1 MKIYFVS
8 LGCDKN
14 LVDSEKMLGELSE
27 HGYEF
32 TDDEETADI
41 AAVNTC
47 CFIHDAQQES
57 VDTILELAERRK
69 SGKLKALIVTG
80 CLAQRYQKDIVQEIP
95 EVDAVLGTTAID
107 EIVRAVDAV
116 LQENQPGKE
125 GREGCNAAGK
135 TGNIGMIGDP
145 VRKVHLEDLSRPE
158 HGGQKRILTTP
169 GAVGYLKIA
178 EGCDKH
184 CTYCVIPSVRGPY
197 RSVPMEELLQEA
209 SSLAAQGVKEL
220 ILVAQETTVYGVD
233 LYGRKRLPDLLKK
246 LCAIDGI
253 EWIRILYCYP
263 EEITDELI
271 ETIADE
277 PKILHYL
284 DMPIQHASDAILKA
298 MGRRT
303 NRAELEEIIARI
315 RSRIPDI
322 CLRTTLITGFPGE
335 SEQNHRHLLAFVKKM
350 KFDRLGVFTYSKE
363 DGTPA
368 AAMRPQVPARIK
380 KQRQKELMLAQQE
393 IAFRKVGKMKKKQLQ
408 AIVEG
413 KLVGEDVYTARTY
426 RDAPGVDGLLFIETP
441 RELMSGDMVN
451 VTVTGSKGYDLTG
464 VLSE

>member
-69 SGKLKALIVTG
+69 SGQLKALIVTG

-107 EIVRAVDAV
+107 DIVRAVDTV
-116 LQENQPGKE
+116 LKKSRRNS
-125 GREGCNAAGK
+125 NS
-135 TGNIGMIGDP
+135 DP
-145 VRKVHLEDLSRPE
+145 SRKVHLEDLSRPE

-246 LCAIDGI
+246 LCAINGI

-335 SEQNHRHLLAFVKKM
+335 SEQDHRHLLAFVKKL

-393 IAFRKVGKMKKKQLQ
+393 IAFRKAGKMKKKQLQ
-408 AIVEG
+408 VIVEG